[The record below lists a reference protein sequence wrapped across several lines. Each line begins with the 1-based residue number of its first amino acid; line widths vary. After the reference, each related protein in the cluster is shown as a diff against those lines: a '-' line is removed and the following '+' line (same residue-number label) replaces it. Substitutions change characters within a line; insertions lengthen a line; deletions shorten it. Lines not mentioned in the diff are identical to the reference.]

1 MILKNEE
8 TEMKRFICIVVTLCL
23 LSSCF
28 ACVTKPEKE
37 ESKTELI
44 VFAAASLTEAMN
56 QIVELYGKA
65 APNVTISCNFD
76 SSGTLKTQ
84 IEKGAPCDLFI
95 SAAPKQMNQLDI
107 TASPDINTDG
117 LDFVLSETRINLLE
131 NKVALVIPEG
141 NPKNIKS
148 FDDLIE
154 HLKAGDI
161 LLAIGNGDVPVGQY
175 TQKIFAFYNISE
187 EEISSCLT
195 YGSNVKEVTSQVSEK
210 TVDCGIVYA
219 TDAFSANLEV
229 VDTATKEMCG
239 QVLYPAAVLKG
250 SANTE
255 AATAFLEY
263 LKGAEASKIFSSIGF
278 SPLSDK

>member
-1 MILKNEE
+1 
-8 TEMKRFICIVVTLCL
+8 MKRFICIILALCL
-23 LSSCF
+23 LSCCF
-28 ACVTKPEKE
+28 ACAATTEKE

-84 IEKGAPCDLFI
+84 IEKGVPCDLFI

-107 TASPDINTDG
+107 TASSDINTEG

-148 FDDLIE
+148 FDDLVE

>member
-1 MILKNEE
+1 
-8 TEMKRFICIVVTLCL
+8 MKRLICIIMTLCL

-28 ACVTKPEKE
+28 ACAAKAEKE
-37 ESKTELI
+37 TSKTELI

-56 QIVELYGKA
+56 QIVELYGKV

-107 TASPDINTDG
+107 TASLDINTDR

-131 NKVALVIPEG
+131 NKVTLIIPEG
-141 NPKNIKS
+141 NPKNIRS
-148 FDDLIE
+148 FDDLVE

-195 YGSNVKEVTSQVSEK
+195 YGSNVKEVTSQVSDK

-219 TDAFSANLEV
+219 TDAYSANLEV

-250 SANTE
+250 SANSE
-255 AATAFLEY
+255 AASAFLEY
-263 LKGAEASKIFSSIGF
+263 LKGPEASKVFSSIGF
-278 SPLSDK
+278 SPLSGN

>member
-1 MILKNEE
+1 
-8 TEMKRFICIVVTLCL
+8 MKRFICIILALCL
-23 LSSCF
+23 LSCCF
-28 ACVTKPEKE
+28 ACAATTEKE

-107 TASPDINTDG
+107 TASSDINTDG

-148 FDDLIE
+148 FDDLVE

-239 QVLYPAAVLKG
+239 QVLYPATVLKG

>member
-1 MILKNEE
+1 
-8 TEMKRFICIVVTLCL
+8 MKRFICIILALCL
-23 LSSCF
+23 LSCCF
-28 ACVTKPEKE
+28 ACAATTEKE

-148 FDDLIE
+148 FDDLVE

-187 EEISSCLT
+187 TEISSCLT

-250 SANTE
+250 SQNAE
-255 AATAFLEY
+255 AAVAFLEY
-263 LKGAEASKIFSSIGF
+263 LKGPEASKIFSSIGF
-278 SPLSDK
+278 SPLSGN